1 MEELY
6 DDHEHI
12 VPSPTGAWGLI
23 MLSPLT
29 TPYYL
34 TTNQSETCA
43 QADHISSNHISSS
56 PSSFLLKC
64 FPATY
69 QWVWSFCTL
78 AALNSLSGTYST
90 SARSSPQP
98 GVSRLVL
105 PCTSEQTQAPFC
117 NNNTFSVRHFWITTF
132 KIINREG
139 LGLQKKNKIIK
150 IINTLFSTLV
160 FPGYLFL
167 RSTVFF
173 YASFYFIFNAS
184 FPFYLLTY
192 QLI

>member
-1 MEELY
+1 
-6 DDHEHI
+6 
-12 VPSPTGAWGLI
+12 
-23 MLSPLT
+23 MLPCNLSVSLKF
-29 TPYYL
+29 L
-34 TTNQSETCA
+34 
-43 QADHISSNHISSS
+43 HISCSQ
-56 PSSFLLKC
+56 LL
-64 FPATY
+64 
-69 QWVWSFCTL
+69 VWHLLHVCTFF
-78 AALNSLSGTYST
+78 TT
-90 SARSSPQP
+90 P

-117 NNNTFSVRHFWITTF
+117 NNDTFSVRHFWITTF

-160 FPGYLFL
+160 FPGYPFL